1 MMNLE
6 KKMISKE
13 ISQIIVTI
21 AFFYSSIICH
31 FKAMELFEEDKLL
44 YALFLWLCSFTSFC
58 GGLRFQIAKII
69 YKIKDLKKK

>member
-1 MMNLE
+1 MNLE
-6 KKMISKE
+6 EKMISRE

-69 YKIKDLKKK
+69 YKIKDLKRK

>member
-1 MMNLE
+1 MNLE
-6 KKMISKE
+6 EKMISKE

>member
-69 YKIKDLKKK
+69 YKIKDLKRK

>member
-1 MMNLE
+1 
-6 KKMISKE
+6 MISRE

>member
-1 MMNLE
+1 MNLE
-6 KKMISKE
+6 EKMISRE

>member
-1 MMNLE
+1 MNLE
-6 KKMISKE
+6 EKMISKE

-69 YKIKDLKKK
+69 YKIKDLKRK